1 VGQCKSEIL
10 NIPRYL
16 LKELESNNCT
26 MFTKEL
32 NKPVFAGASKHHN
45 IDILVTVGNSNIK
58 MHDLITEI
66 YASNLQRCC

>member
-1 VGQCKSEIL
+1 
-10 NIPRYL
+10 
-16 LKELESNNCT
+16 